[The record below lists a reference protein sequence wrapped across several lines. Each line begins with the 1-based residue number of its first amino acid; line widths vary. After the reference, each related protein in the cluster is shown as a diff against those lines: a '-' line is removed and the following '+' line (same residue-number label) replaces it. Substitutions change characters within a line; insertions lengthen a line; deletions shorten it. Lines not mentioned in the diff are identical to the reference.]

1 MQSAQPLGL
10 EPKTTKRK
18 EDRMYRKI
26 LVPLDG
32 SARAEKILP
41 HVEGLARSESCEVR
55 LLQVV
60 EPIVEVN
67 SADLFVPHG
76 EQFTAAMKIAQTYI
90 DSVAKRLAAK
100 GISASGWAISGGVI
114 DTICKVA
121 EQEKADL
128 IAMASH
134 GRTGAGRVF
143 YGSVASGVLHRVDRP
158 LLIIR
163 SRNA

>member
-41 HVEGLARSESCEVR
+41 HVEGLARNESCEER

-67 SADLFVPHG
+67 TIDLFVPNG
-76 EQFTAAMKIAQTYI
+76 EQFKSAMKVAQSYV
-90 DSVAKRLAAK
+90 DSVAQRLRERGLSAEGPSAA
-100 GISASGWAISGGVI
+100 G
-114 DTICKVA
+114 
-121 EQEKADL
+121 
-128 IAMASH
+128 
-134 GRTGAGRVF
+134 
-143 YGSVASGVLHRVDRP
+143 
-158 LLIIR
+158 
-163 SRNA
+163 